1 MSARHLDAAQTF
13 IDSINSNLL
22 SKLTVARIKHKLVT
36 DSKNSEL
43 NRQAQTNKAAFF
55 RMSTAFLENS
65 NVKFSHVEIIIAN
78 IWI

>member
-55 RMSTAFLENS
+55 RMAFLENS